1 MQQTN
6 DLLEA
11 NRPAKPSKSPKQT
24 TRQGKVRLHTLAD
37 IDKRTAAYAR
47 FKELVDGYAA
57 DLGGD
62 DHLTTAHR
70 AIIQRAVSLQVWC
83 EDCEAGYATTGDLD
97 ISSFTT
103 ATNAL
108 RRLLSDIGLER
119 RQRDVTPD
127 FSSYVQA
134 GGR

>member
-6 DLLEA
+6 DLFTTDHT
-11 NRPAKPSKSPKQT
+11 PKPSKSSKQT
-24 TRQGKVRLHTLAD
+24 TRYGKVRLHTLAD

-47 FKELVDGYAA
+47 FKELVAGYTS

-62 DHLTTAHR
+62 EALTTAHR
-70 AIIQRAVSLQVWC
+70 AIIQRAVSLQIWC
-83 EDCEAGYATTGDLD
+83 EDCEAGYATTGELD

-108 RRLLSDIGLER
+108 RRLLADIGLER

-127 FSSYVQA
+127 LSDYID
-134 GGR
+134 GGTK